1 MGGRGLRC
9 LSVSVWVQFS
19 PPSQDERCFVV
30 VQVSVFICE
39 NNYFRDSVSLSV
51 WNLLLVSFGEY
62 VKPILLPQCYDIGY
76 SLNCLKITQNYCT
89 SVFFYLTTAYDLMAS
104 GC

>member
-1 MGGRGLRC
+1 
-9 LSVSVWVQFS
+9 
-19 PPSQDERCFVV
+19 VV

-89 SVFFYLTTAYDLMAS
+89 SVFFYLFNDCLRFNGVRLLSRIAIHELLSAVRVKWRWNFIW
-104 GC
+104 